1 MKTIMSDLEQ
11 ELQNP
16 LYAGMTHEQKLSAL
30 HGIEEN
36 AIGHIRYGDTLHLV
50 SMLARGLRARIEACQ
65 IPELKNAFA
74 EALHP
79 SYLASPAYS
88 INVGLPEIRGM
99 LDAGLQVGI
108 VTAEEHAF
116 IIQLATYKKHKF
128 ESVTLKEV
136 IAIAE
141 PELLSVG
148 EWQEFEIGESRK
160 VRLKTSGYVPENAT
174 VLIQYCESDD
184 GVEWSKWRHATSLS
198 VVSGFNSAAVP
209 HNGLARR
216 MRWRGSEYAISGVMV
231 GV

>member
-1 MKTIMSDLEQ
+1 MKTTMSELEL

-16 LYAGMTHEQKLSAL
+16 IYAGMTHEQKLAAL
-30 HGIEEN
+30 HGIEES

-50 SMLARGLRARIEACQ
+50 SMLARGLRARIDSCQ
-65 IPELKNAFA
+65 IAELKNAFA

-116 IIQLATYKKHKF
+116 IVTLATYKKRKF
-128 ESVTLKEV
+128 ESATPKEV
-136 IAIAE
+136 IAITE
-141 PELLSVG
+141 PGLLNVG
-148 EWQEFEIGESRK
+148 EWQEFAIGESRK
-160 VRLKTSGYVPENAT
+160 VRLKTSGYVPQNAT

-184 GVEWSKWRHATSLS
+184 DVEWSEWRHATAMS
-198 VVSGFNSAAVP
+198 VVSGFNFAAVP
-209 HNGLARR
+209 HNGLARK
-216 MRWRGSEYAISGVMV
+216 MRWRGAEYAVSGVMV
-231 GV
+231 GA

>member
-1 MKTIMSDLEQ
+1 MTDLEQ

-16 LYAGMTHEQKLSAL
+16 LYAGMTHEQKLAAL
-30 HGIEEN
+30 HGIEEDS
-36 AIGHIRYGDTLHLV
+36 IGHIRYGDTLHLV
-50 SMLARGLRARIEACQ
+50 SMLARGLRARIDSCPIA
-65 IPELKNAFA
+65 ELKNAFA

-99 LDAGLQVGI
+99 LDAGLQAGI
-108 VTAEEHAF
+108 VTADEHAF
-116 IIQLATYKKHKF
+116 IIQLATYKKRKF
-128 ESVTLKEV
+128 EKVTLKDV

-141 PELLSVG
+141 PELLNVG

-160 VRLKTSGYVPENAT
+160 IRLKALGYIPQNAT

-184 GVEWSKWRHATSLS
+184 GETWTDWRHATAMS
-198 VVSGFNSAAVP
+198 VVSGFNFAAVP
-209 HNGLARR
+209 HNGLSRR
-216 MRWRGSEYAISGVMV
+216 MRWRGSECAVSGVMV